1 MTARAKRVK
10 YALTVFRKYHKNG
23 AYCTFNKATA
33 KFDFTVVQFFPTIL
47 AFTIGHLV
55 SRGILALP
63 PTKTPKHSGKTQVQ
77 NISQSRP
84 PSTSWNLGGVA
95 NIYIMAAREGKMAVV
110 LKMAQVAASIW
121 LPSDKHPILPRP
133 FFIMKYEHCTV
144 THLVGRKVNVVGGTW
159 ALKVFF
165 SV

>member
-1 MTARAKRVK
+1 MLIVH
-10 YALTVFRKYHKNG
+10 LTKLRPNLTLQLCSFSN
-23 AYCTFNKATA
+23 
-33 KFDFTVVQFFPTIL
+33 DL

-63 PTKTPKHSGKTQVQ
+63 PTKKPKTGKRLHSGKTQVQ

-95 NIYIMAAREGKMAVV
+95 NIYIMAAREGEMAVV

-159 ALKVFF
+159 ALKVSFQCDKW
-165 SV
+165 

>member
-1 MTARAKRVK
+1 MLIVH
-10 YALTVFRKYHKNG
+10 LTKLRPNLTLQLCSFSN
-23 AYCTFNKATA
+23 
-33 KFDFTVVQFFPTIL
+33 DFGFYNW
-47 AFTIGHLV
+47 AFGVPGNFSTSSNEETGERL
-55 SRGILALP
+55 
-63 PTKTPKHSGKTQVQ
+63 HSGKTQVQ
-77 NISQSRP
+77 NISQFRP

-159 ALKVFF
+159 ALKVSFQCDKW
-165 SV
+165 

>member
-1 MTARAKRVK
+1 M
-10 YALTVFRKYHKNG
+10 
-23 AYCTFNKATA
+23 
-33 KFDFTVVQFFPTIL
+33 
-47 AFTIGHLV
+47 

-63 PTKTPKHSGKTQVQ
+63 PTKKQASGCIQENPSPKYFTVS
-77 NISQSRP
+77 
-84 PSTSWNLGGVA
+84 PSINQLELGGVA
-95 NIYIMAAREGKMAVV
+95 NIYIMAAREREMAVV

-159 ALKVFF
+159 ALKVSFQCDKW
-165 SV
+165 